1 MGAIWYFEPGYP
13 VKSVNLII
21 HLSIPETKTT

>member
-21 HLSIPETKTT
+21 HLPIPK